1 MTLLALPLRPS
12 LLVAAGAAGLLAAIG
27 IAASSGLILGNA
39 TTSVPR
45 GLYLRADPDV
55 ASYVTFCLGERHRSR
70 EWYGHLCSPD
80 DPDGVRILKRVRER
94 RGAVVIVEGD
104 VPRALD
110 SDALGPV
117 RLDEIRGWWR
127 PVIVAGARSDD
138 D

>member
-1 MTLLALPLRPS
+1 MTVSALPLRPS
-12 LLVAAGAAGLLAAIG
+12 LLAAAGAAVLLATLG

-45 GLYLRADPDV
+45 GLYLRADPG
-55 ASYVTFCLGERHRSR
+55 AATYVTFCLGERHRAR
-70 EWYGHLCSPD
+70 AWYRSLCSPD
-80 DPDGVRILKRVRER
+80 DPDGVRILKRVRKR

-117 RLDEIRGWWR
+117 RRDEIRGWWR
-127 PVIVAGARSDD
+127 PLILVGARSDGD
-138 D
+138 

>member
-1 MTLLALPLRPS
+1 MLALPSRPS
-12 LLVAAGAAGLLAAIG
+12 LLAAAGAAVALAGIG

-45 GLYLRADPDV
+45 GIYLRADPEV
-55 ASYVTFCLGERHRSR
+55 ATYVTFCLGKRHGSG
-70 EWYGHLCSPD
+70 EWYRYLCSPD

-94 RGAVVIVEGD
+94 RGAEVIVEGD

-127 PVIVAGARSDD
+127 PMILVGARNDGD
-138 D
+138 